1 MSVRCPSGEHALKL
15 TPLNRRQALG
25 LLAAGCA
32 GAAAPKAFVEAG
44 READAAPGQKP
55 IIWDTHCHLSGEG
68 GNPEEKV
75 ANLIRYA
82 DRLGIDRMMI
92 HMGYPIVI
100 DPPPDE
106 IRRQNDQA
114 LQAISKFPDRTFGFV
129 YLSGRY
135 PEFSVQELNRCVRDG
150 PMVGVKLWVARR
162 CSGTEFD
169 PIVARATELKAPV
182 IQHCWMKVDGNGP
195 GESTP
200 QDLAELARRHP
211 KSTLVCVHSGGDWSL
226 GLRAIR
232 ATTNVLAE
240 TAGSNPTT
248 GFVEMAV
255 RELGAERVVYGSDV
269 PGRGFAS
276 QLAKV
281 QGADVPDAV
290 KRLILG
296 ENLRRIL
303 TPILQAKGLKP

>member
-1 MSVRCPSGEHALKL
+1 MEEIE
-15 TPLNRRQALG
+15 LNRRQAR
-25 LLAAGCA
+25 AALVA
-32 GAAAPKAFVEAG
+32 GGSAIATAADSTFAA
-44 READAAPGQKP
+44 EADKP
-55 IIWDTHCHLSGEG
+55 IIWDTHCHLSGDG
-68 GNPEEKV
+68 RTPEEKL
-75 ANLIRYA
+75 ANLIRFA
-82 DRLGIDRMMI
+82 DRLGVDRLMV
-92 HMGYPIVI
+92 HMGYPIVV

-114 LQAISKFPDRTFGFV
+114 LQAVRHYPDRAFGFV
-129 YLSGRY
+129 YLSSHY
-135 PEFSVQELNRCVRDG
+135 PDFSVQELDRCVRDG

-162 CSGTEFD
+162 CAGPEAD
-169 PIVARATELKAPV
+169 PIAARAGELKAPV
-182 IQHCWMKVDGNGP
+182 IQHAWMNVLGNGP

-200 QDLAELARRHP
+200 QDLADLARRHP
-211 KSTLVCVHSGGDWSL
+211 NTTFVCVHTGGDWSL

-232 ATTNVLAE
+232 GTPNVLAE

-255 RELGAERVVYGSDV
+255 RDLGADRVVYGSDV

-281 QGADVPDAV
+281 QGADVPDAA

-303 TPILQAKGLKP
+303 TPILEAKGIKP

>member
-1 MSVRCPSGEHALKL
+1 
-15 TPLNRRQALG
+15 LNRRQALG
-25 LLAAGCA
+25 VLAAGCA
-32 GAAAPKAFVEAG
+32 GTAAPHALARAEPEAAAPL
-44 READAAPGQKP
+44 PKP
-55 IIWDTHCHLSGEG
+55 IIWDTHCHLTGEG
-68 GNPEEKV
+68 RTPEEKL
-75 ANLIRYA
+75 AKLIRYA
-82 DRLGIDRMMI
+82 DRLGIDRLMV
-92 HMGYPIVI
+92 HMGYPIVVN
-100 DPPPDE
+100 PPPEE

-114 LQAISKFPDRTFGFV
+114 MRAVSKFPDRAFGFV
-129 YLSGRY
+129 YLSGRH
-135 PEFSVQELNRCVRDG
+135 PEFSVQELDRCVKDG
-150 PMVGVKLWVARR
+150 PMVGVKLWVALR
-162 CSGTEFD
+162 CSRPEFD
-169 PIVARATELKAPV
+169 PIAARAAELKAPV
-182 IQHCWMKVDGNGP
+182 IQHCWMKVEGNVP

-200 QDLAELARRHP
+200 EDLAILARRHP
-211 KSTLVCVHSGGDWSL
+211 RTTFACVHSGGDWSL

-281 QGADVPDAV
+281 QGADVPDDA

-303 TPILQAKGLKP
+303 TPILRAKGLMP

>member
-1 MSVRCPSGEHALKL
+1 MEQ

-25 LLAAGCA
+25 VLVKSSCIM
-32 GAAAPKAFVEAG
+32 AAAASAAPAVNALPTLG
-44 READAAPGQKP
+44 REIAEAAPIEKP
-55 IIWDTHCHLSGEG
+55 IIWDTHCHLTGEG
-68 GNPEEKV
+68 RTPEEKL

-82 DRLGIDRMMI
+82 DRLGVNRMMV
-92 HMGYPIVI
+92 HMGYPFVV
-100 DPPPDE
+100 DPSTDE

-114 LQAISKFPDRTFGFV
+114 LKAISAYPDRAFGFV
-129 YLSGRY
+129 YLSGHY
-135 PEFSVQELNRCVRDG
+135 PDFSMQELDRCVKDG

-162 CSGTEFD
+162 AGPDLDRIAE
-169 PIVARATELKAPV
+169 RAGELKAPV
-182 IQHCWMKVDGNGP
+182 IQHTWMKVLGNDL
-195 GESTP
+195 GESMP
-200 QDLAELARRHP
+200 QDLADLARRHP
-211 KSTLVCVHSGGDWSL
+211 KTTFVCVHSGGDWSL

-232 ATTNVLAE
+232 STPNVYAE

-281 QGADVPDAV
+281 QGADVPDAA

-303 TPILQAKGLKP
+303 MPILQAKGMKL

>member
-1 MSVRCPSGEHALKL
+1 MDS

-25 LLAAGCA
+25 VLVTAGC
-32 GAAAPKAFVEAG
+32 GAAAASASAVP
-44 READAAPGQKP
+44 ADKP
-55 IIWDTHCHLSGEG
+55 IIWDNHCHLSGDG
-68 GNPEEKV
+68 RTPEEKLG
-75 ANLIRYA
+75 NLLRYA
-82 DRLGIDRMMI
+82 DRLGVDRLI
-92 HMGYPIVI
+92 VHMGYPITV
-100 DPPPDE
+100 DPSPEE

-114 LQAISKFPDRTFGFV
+114 LQAIRAYPDRAFGFV
-129 YLSGRY
+129 YLSGHY
-135 PEFSVQELNRCVRDG
+135 PEFSVKELDRCVKDG
-150 PMVGVKLWVARR
+150 PMLGIKLWVARR
-162 CSGTEFD
+162 CAGPEFD
-169 PIVARATELKAPV
+169 AIAARAGELKAPV
-182 IQHCWMKVDGNGP
+182 IQHTWLKVSGNGL
-195 GESTP
+195 GESSP
-200 QDLAELARRHP
+200 QDLAELAGRHP
-211 KSTLVCVHSGGDWSL
+211 KTTFVCVHTGGDWPL

-232 ATTNVLAE
+232 GVPNVLAE

-281 QGADVPDAV
+281 QGADVPDAA

-303 TPILQAKGLKP
+303 TPILTAKGVKA

>member
-1 MSVRCPSGEHALKL
+1 MEPIPL
-15 TPLNRRQALG
+15 TRREALG
-25 LLAAGCA
+25 ALVAGSCTFVAAGNNA
-32 GAAAPKAFVEAG
+32 SGTET
-44 READAAPGQKP
+44 DKP

-68 GNPEEKV
+68 RTPEEKLG
-75 ANLIRYA
+75 NLLRYA
-82 DRLGIDRMMI
+82 DRLGVDRLMV
-92 HMGYPIVI
+92 HMGYPIVV
-100 DPPPDE
+100 DPPPEE

-114 LQAISKFPDRTFGFV
+114 LQAVRRYPDRAFGFV
-129 YLSGRY
+129 YLSSHY
-135 PEFSVQELNRCVRDG
+135 PEFSVQELDRCVKDG

-162 CSGTEFD
+162 CSVPEAD
-169 PIVARATELKAPV
+169 AIAARAGELGAPV
-182 IQHCWMKVDGNGP
+182 IQHTWMNILGNGP

-200 QDLAELARRHP
+200 LDLAELARRHP
-211 KSTLVCVHSGGDWSL
+211 KTTFVCVHSGGDWSL

-232 ATTNVLAE
+232 GSPNVLAE
-240 TAGSNPTT
+240 SAGSNPTT

-281 QGADVPDAV
+281 QGADVPDSA

-303 TPILQAKGLKP
+303 TPILRAKGITP

>member
-1 MSVRCPSGEHALKL
+1 MEG

-25 LLAAGCA
+25 VLVTGSCAMAAAASAAPAANAFPGPGQEAAAGT
-32 GAAAPKAFVEAG
+32 PLE
-44 READAAPGQKP
+44 KP

-68 GNPEEKV
+68 RTPEEKL

-82 DRLGIDRMMI
+82 DRLGVDRMMV
-92 HMGYPIVI
+92 HMGYPIVV
-100 DPPPDE
+100 DPSPDE

-114 LQAISKFPDRTFGFV
+114 LQAISRYPDRAFGFV
-129 YLSGRY
+129 YLSGHY
-135 PEFSVQELNRCVRDG
+135 PDFSVQELDRCVKDG

-162 CSGTEFD
+162 CAGPEFD
-169 PIVARATELKAPV
+169 PIAARAGELKAPV
-182 IQHCWMKVDGNGP
+182 IQHTWMNLLGNGR

-200 QDLAELARRHP
+200 QDLADLARRHP
-211 KSTLVCVHSGGDWSL
+211 QTTFVCVHSGGDWSL

-232 ATTNVLAE
+232 STRNVLAE

-281 QGADVPDAV
+281 LGADIPAAA

-303 TPILQAKGLKP
+303 TPILQAKGIMP